1 MVSAPTVPGVG
12 ADVDESKLTKYRLD
26 GK

>member
-1 MVSAPTVPGVG
+1 VSAPTVPGVG
-12 ADVDESKLTKYRLD
+12 AVVDESKLATYRLD